1 MTHAAYPVEVAGM
14 ANIAAR
20 GIRPGEGGQR
30 DPSVAEGCPSTP
42 AAGAIPQ
49 GQQASRRRTDDAA
62 PARAWTSIVTPLP
75 VRSDCVP
82 PDSHYERYSDSNHY
96 PNEGVT
102 DHGRDADQPADRE
115 TAPPLVPRSG
125 EPPRGPNDRHWSGAI
140 RTLPPRPT
148 DSASAIA
155 GECRPGRTSCPVT
168 SRARLAGPAPRSRR
182 SAAGSPGGRAGKKPA
197 VFSRSSQ

>member
-30 DPSVAEGCPSTP
+30 DPLGRRGLSVHPRGGRDPPKVNRP
-42 AAGAIPQ
+42 AAT
-49 GQQASRRRTDDAA
+49 TDDAA

-102 DHGRDADQPADRE
+102 DHGRDADQPARSRDSA
-115 TAPPLVPRSG
+115 TAGTRSG

-140 RTLPPRPT
+140 RTLPPRRPT
-148 DSASAIA
+148 PPRRSRR
-155 GECRPGRTSCPVT
+155 ECRPGRTSLPGDVPSTPRRT
-168 SRARLAGPAPRSRR
+168 SSAISSISCRIAGR
-182 SAAGSPGGRAGKKPA
+182 PGGKKPA